1 MMDSWAL
8 DENRTLEKA
17 ARVAQLAA
25 VEFQKLRFGLA
36 SRLAQDALA
45 LVPHQESRTFPASTL
60 PTAVLA
66 QVLYEQGALSE
77 AEGLAQDRLPL
88 VSARNTPETAV
99 RVYPLLAKIA
109 AHRRRGDVALF
120 LLGEGAALGEE
131 RGWTRLTAACLQQR
145 VELLVRGGRIDEARA
160 TLERMQPLLATSNRA
175 HCSETSVDQY
185 LCLARS
191 RVELDCKPSLEIVTT
206 LRHFHHDAAA
216 SGDLHLAVQF
226 AIRLA
231 EALGALG
238 EATDARD
245 TLTRYLELGS
255 NVGLYQSFVDGGP
268 VIGSLLAVAAEL
280 EGRYL
285 QPYVES
291 LLNSWNRANESVG
304 TLKVSRLSGLL
315 SPREC
320 GILGLVRRG
329 LSNKRIALEL
339 GIAPETVKSHAKH
352 IFLKLGAQTRVEAV
366 SRASSLGL
374 I

>member
-1 MMDSWAL
+1 MMDSWAR

-25 VEFQKLRFGLA
+25 AEFQKLRFGLA

-45 LVPHQESRTFPASTL
+45 LVPDQGARTCSATMMS
-60 PTAVLA
+60 TAVLA

-88 VSARNTPETAV
+88 VSVRSTPEIAV

-109 AHRRRGDVALF
+109 AHRRRGDLALF
-120 LLGEGAALGEE
+120 LLGEGAALGEAH
-131 RGWTRLTAACLQQR
+131 GWTRLTAACLQQR
-145 VELLVRGGRIDEARA
+145 IELLVRGGRIDEARA
-160 TLERMQPLLATSNRA
+160 MLERMQPLLATSSRA
-175 HCSETSVDQY
+175 HNCETGVDQY

-191 RVELDCKPSLEIVTT
+191 RVELDCEPSLEMVTT
-206 LRHFHHDAAA
+206 LRHFHRDAAA

-245 TLTRYLELGS
+245 TLTRYLELGA

-291 LLNSWNRANESVG
+291 LLNSWSRANESVG

>member
-1 MMDSWAL
+1 MMDPWAL

-25 VEFQKLRFGLA
+25 IEFQQLRFGLA

-45 LVPHQESRTFPASTL
+45 LVPHQEPRTFSASTL

-66 QVLYEQGALSE
+66 QVLYEQGAFSE

-88 VSARNTPETAV
+88 VSVRSTPETAV
-99 RVYPLLAKIA
+99 RVYPLLARIA

-120 LLGEGAALGEE
+120 LLGEGEALGREC
-131 RGWTRLTAACLQQR
+131 GWTRLTAACLQQR
-145 VELLVRGGRIDEARA
+145 IELLVRGARIGEARA
-160 TLERMQPLLATSNRA
+160 ILERMQALLATA
-175 HCSETSVDQY
+175 HRTHYPETAVDQY

-191 RVELDCKPSLEIVTT
+191 RVELACEPSLEIVTT

-216 SGDLHLAVQF
+216 SGDLYLAAQF

-238 EATDARD
+238 EETEARE
-245 TLTRYLELGS
+245 TLARSLERGAS
-255 NVGLYQSFVDGGP
+255 VGLYQSFVDGGP
-268 VIGSLLAVAAEL
+268 VIGNLLAVAAA
-280 EGRYL
+280 GPFL

-291 LLNSWNRANESVG
+291 LLNSWSRANESVG
-304 TLKVSRLSGLL
+304 TLKISRLSGLL